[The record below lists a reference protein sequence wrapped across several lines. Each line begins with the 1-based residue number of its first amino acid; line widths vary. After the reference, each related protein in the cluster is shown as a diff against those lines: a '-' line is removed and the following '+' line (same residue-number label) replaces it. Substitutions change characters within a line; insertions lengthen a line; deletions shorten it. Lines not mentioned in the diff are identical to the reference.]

1 MKKSILFL
9 MSVVA
14 TSTIFA
20 QSFSDDFESYAV
32 GSYLGSSSPDWTT
45 WSGTEGGAEDVTIT
59 NNNASSGN
67 QSIYFSSTAANGGP
81 ADVVLPFDQVYNS
94 GNFSFEANFFVEAG
108 KGAYFNLQGTLVVA
122 QVWALDC
129 YMLQDGTL
137 KLSNQGTPYINANY
151 PSAQWF
157 NLRVEMDLTSNV
169 WELFI
174 DNVSQ
179 GSFSNPTGQIG
190 ILDLYPVN
198 PAGQGGNGI
207 SGFYVD
213 DISYTHIPA
222 NLPNLNGGVSFITQ
236 INGIAGLSYD
246 VVATA
251 RNLGSST
258 INSFD
263 LTYNY
268 NGADVTENITG
279 LNLVSL
285 DTYEHTFASQL
296 TPVLGNNDLTVTIS
310 NVNGSGADDDASDDS
325 KVISIDPIVPAS
337 GKIVVGEEATGT
349 WCQWCPRGAVY
360 MDLFEET
367 YADYWIGIAVH
378 NGDPMTDVVY
388 DAGMGAL
395 IGGYPSA
402 VVDRGADVDPS
413 GMNAD
418 FLDRL
423 QTEPAGV
430 ILNGAT
436 WDPNTRILEVSVNT
450 TFSQNASNSYKVACA
465 LTEDDVT
472 GTSSGYNQSNAYAGG
487 GNGVMGG
494 YEALP
499 NPVPAAQ
506 MKYDHVARWISPSF
520 EGSSA
525 GFPAV
530 INSGESHISNFSF
543 TLPADWDAD
552 NMHIV
557 GMLIDPSGRI
567 DNAGSTTISEAV
579 ANGYEVGPNLGTSDP
594 FDYNIDDKLKIYP
607 NPASD
612 VLNVSIVSPD
622 AELNVISIYNH
633 AGELI
638 REFDLNVTNGA
649 WNFEIDVEK
658 YAKGLY
664 SIQYRN
670 TKSTIIKKFVVQ

>member
-1 MKKSILFL
+1 MKKTLLLF
-9 MSVVA
+9 MMGCICSVSF
-14 TSTIFA
+14 TQT
-20 QSFSDDFESYAV
+20 FSDDFESYTS
-32 GSYLGSSSPDWTT
+32 GSYLGTNSPDWTT

-59 NNNASSGN
+59 DANASSGSN
-67 QSIYFSSTAANGGP
+67 AIYFESTAANGGP

-94 GNFSFEANFFVEAG
+94 GNFSFEANFYVEAG

-157 NLRVEMDLTSNV
+157 NLRVDMDLTSNV

-190 ILDLYPVN
+190 ILDLFPVN

-213 DISYTHIPA
+213 DISYTHLPA
-222 NLPNLNGGVSFITQ
+222 NLPGLNGGVSFINQ
-236 INGIAGLSYD
+236 ISGIAGLSYD

-251 RNLGSST
+251 RNLGVLD

-268 NGADVTENITG
+268 NGVDLTESITG

-285 DTYEHTFASQL
+285 DTYEHTFATQL
-296 TPVLGNNDLTVTIS
+296 TPVLGNNDLTVSIS
-310 NVNGSGADDDASDDS
+310 NVNGAGDDDPTDDS
-325 KVISIDPIVPAS
+325 KVISIDPIVPAA

-360 MDLFEET
+360 MDLFQEQ
-367 YADYWIGIAVH
+367 YSDYWIGIAVH

-388 DAGMGAL
+388 DAGIGTM

-413 GMNAD
+413 AMNAD

-423 QTEPAGV
+423 LTEPTGV
-430 ILNGAT
+430 IMNGAT
-436 WDPNTRILEVSVNT
+436 WDPVSRGLDVSVKS
-450 TFSQNASNSYKVACA
+450 TFSQSVTNSYKLACA
-465 LTEDDVT
+465 LTEDGVT
-472 GTSSGYNQSNAYAGG
+472 GTDASYNQSNAYAGG

-494 YEALP
+494 YESLP
-499 NPVPAAQ
+499 SSVPAAQ
-506 MKYDHVARWISPSF
+506 MVYDHVARSIAPSF
-520 EGSSA
+520 EGSSIF
-525 GFPAV
+525 FPATV
-530 INSGESHISNFSF
+530 NAGESVISNYSF
-543 TLPADWDAD
+543 TLPADWDEN

-557 GMLIDPSGRI
+557 GLLISPDGRI
-567 DNAGSTTISEAV
+567 DNAGSTTIAEAV
-579 ANGYEVGPNLGTSDP
+579 SNGFEVGPNLGLFGG
-594 FDYNIDDKLKIYP
+594 FDYQIDDALKVYP
-607 NPASD
+607 NPAS
-612 VLNVSIVSPD
+612 
-622 AELNVISIYNH
+622 A
-633 AGELI
+633 
-638 REFDLNVTNGA
+638 DLNIILTTVKVASSNMIVYNAQGQVMNEIEINSNSGSWKYTIDISDYAPGVYAVSYTN
-649 WNFEIDVEK
+649 ETESK
-658 YAKGLY
+658 MK
-664 SIQYRN
+664 R
-670 TKSTIIKKFVVQ
+670 FVVE

>member
-1 MKKSILFL
+1 MKKTFLLFIMGCL
-9 MSVVA
+9 GTHA
-14 TSTIFA
+14 
-20 QSFSDDFESYAV
+20 FSQTFTDDFESYTL

-45 WSGTEGGAEDVTIT
+45 WSGTEGGAEDVQIT
-59 NNNASSGN
+59 DNNASSGSN
-67 QSIYFSSTAANGGP
+67 SIYFSSTAANGGP

-94 GNFSFEANFFVEAG
+94 GNFSFEANFYVEAG
-108 KGAYFNLQGTLVVA
+108 KGAYFNLQGTLIVA

-129 YMLQDGTL
+129 YMLEDGTL

-157 NLRVEMDLTSNV
+157 NLRVDMDLTSNV

-207 SGFYVD
+207 SGFFVD
-213 DISYTHIPA
+213 DISYTHLPA
-222 NLPNLNGGVSFITQ
+222 NLPGLNGGVSFINQ
-236 INGIAGLSYD
+236 ISGISGLSYD

-251 RNLGSST
+251 RNLGVLE

-263 LTYNY
+263 LTYSY

-285 DTYEHTFASQL
+285 DTYEHTFATQL
-296 TPVLGNNDLTVTIS
+296 TPILGNNDLMVTIS
-310 NVNGSGADDDASDDS
+310 NVNGGLDDDPTDDS
-325 KVISIDPIVPAS
+325 KVIGIDPIVPAA
-337 GKIVVGEEATGT
+337 GKVVVGEEATGT

-360 MDLFEET
+360 MDLFKEQ

-378 NGDPMTDVVY
+378 NGDPMTDIVY
-388 DAGMGAL
+388 DAGIGTM

-413 GMNAD
+413 AMNAD

-423 QTEPAGV
+423 LTEPAGV
-430 ILNGAT
+430 IINGAN
-436 WDPNTRILEVSVNT
+436 WDPVSRVLEVSVKS
-450 TFSQNASNSYKVACA
+450 TFSQGATNAYKLACA
-465 LTEDDVT
+465 LTEDGVT
-472 GTSSGYNQSNAYAGG
+472 GTDSGYNQSNAYAGG

-494 YEALP
+494 YESLP
-499 NPVPAAQ
+499 SSVPAAD
-506 MKYDHVARWISPSF
+506 MVYDHVARSIAPSF
-520 EGSSA
+520 EGSSMF
-525 GFPAV
+525 FPATV
-530 INSGESHISNFSF
+530 NPGESVISNYTF
-543 TLPADWDAD
+543 TLPADWNEN

-557 GMLIDPSGRI
+557 GLLISPDGRI

-579 ANGYEVGPNLGTSDP
+579 SNGYELGPNLGS
-594 FDYNIDDKLKIYP
+594 FGGFENQIDDALKVYP
-607 NPASD
+607 NPAST
-612 VLNVSIVSPD
+612 
-622 AELNVISIYNH
+622 A
-633 AGELI
+633 
-638 REFDLNVTNGA
+638 LNVTLNLKDSRSNKVSVY
-649 WNFEIDVEK
+649 NFKGERIQVLVINESQGNWK
-658 YAKGLY
+658 YTLDISDYAPGVYAISYTSDHGNKMK
-664 SIQYRN
+664 R
-670 TKSTIIKKFVVQ
+670 FVVE

>member
-1 MKKSILFL
+1 MKKTLLLF
-9 MSVVA
+9 MMGCICSVSF
-14 TSTIFA
+14 TQT
-20 QSFSDDFESYAV
+20 FSDDFESYTS
-32 GSYLGSSSPDWTT
+32 GSYLGTNSPDWTT

-59 NNNASSGN
+59 DANASSGSN
-67 QSIYFSSTAANGGP
+67 AIYFESTAANGGP

-94 GNFSFEANFFVEAG
+94 GNFSFEANFYVEAG

-157 NLRVEMDLTSNV
+157 NLRVDMDLTSNV

-190 ILDLYPVN
+190 ILDLFPVN

-213 DISYTHIPA
+213 DISYTHLPA
-222 NLPNLNGGVSFITQ
+222 NLPGLNGGVSFINQ
-236 INGIAGLSYD
+236 ISGIAGLSYD

-251 RNLGSST
+251 RNLGVLD

-268 NGADVTENITG
+268 NGVDLTESITG

-285 DTYEHTFASQL
+285 DTYEHTFATQL
-296 TPVLGNNDLTVTIS
+296 TPVLGNNDLTVSIS
-310 NVNGSGADDDASDDS
+310 NVNGAGDDDPTDDS
-325 KVISIDPIVPAS
+325 KVISIDPIVPAA

-360 MDLFEET
+360 MDLFQEQ
-367 YADYWIGIAVH
+367 YSDYWIGIAVH

-388 DAGMGAL
+388 DAGIGTM

-413 GMNAD
+413 AMNAD

-423 QTEPAGV
+423 LTEPTGV
-430 ILNGAT
+430 IMNGAT
-436 WDPNTRILEVSVNT
+436 WDPVSRVLDVSVKS
-450 TFSQNASNSYKVACA
+450 TFSQSVTNSYKLACA
-465 LTEDDVT
+465 LTEDGVT
-472 GTSSGYNQSNAYAGG
+472 GTDASYNQSNAYAGG

-494 YEALP
+494 YESLP
-499 NPVPAAQ
+499 SSVPAAQ
-506 MKYDHVARWISPSF
+506 MVYDHVARSIAPSF
-520 EGSSA
+520 EGSSIF
-525 GFPAV
+525 FPATV
-530 INSGESHISNFSF
+530 NAGESVISNYSF
-543 TLPADWDAD
+543 TLPADWDEN

-557 GMLIDPSGRI
+557 GLLISPDGRI
-567 DNAGSTTISEAV
+567 DNAGSTTIAEAV
-579 ANGYEVGPNLGTSDP
+579 SNGFEVGPNLGLFGG
-594 FDYNIDDKLKIYP
+594 FDYQIDDALKVYP
-607 NPASD
+607 NPAS
-612 VLNVSIVSPD
+612 
-622 AELNVISIYNH
+622 A
-633 AGELI
+633 
-638 REFDLNVTNGA
+638 DLNIILTTGKVASSNMIVYNAQGQVMNEIEINSNSGSWKYTIDISDYAPGVYAVSYTN
-649 WNFEIDVEK
+649 ETESK
-658 YAKGLY
+658 MK
-664 SIQYRN
+664 R
-670 TKSTIIKKFVVQ
+670 FVVE

>member
-1 MKKSILFL
+1 MKKTLLLF
-9 MSVVA
+9 MMGCICSVSF
-14 TSTIFA
+14 TQT
-20 QSFSDDFESYAV
+20 FSDDFESYTS
-32 GSYLGSSSPDWTT
+32 GSYLGTNSPDWTT

-59 NNNASSGN
+59 DANASSGSN
-67 QSIYFSSTAANGGP
+67 AIYFESTAANGGP

-94 GNFSFEANFFVEAG
+94 GNFSFEANFYVEAG

-157 NLRVEMDLTSNV
+157 NLRVDMDLTSNV

-190 ILDLYPVN
+190 ILDLFPVN

-213 DISYTHIPA
+213 DISYTHLPA
-222 NLPNLNGGVSFITQ
+222 NLPGLNGGVSFINQ
-236 INGIAGLSYD
+236 ISGIAGLSYD

-251 RNLGSST
+251 RNLGVLD

-268 NGADVTENITG
+268 NGVDVTESITG

-285 DTYEHTFASQL
+285 DTYEHTFATQL
-296 TPVLGNNDLTVTIS
+296 TPVLGNNDLTVSIS
-310 NVNGSGADDDASDDS
+310 NVNGAGDDDPTDDS
-325 KVISIDPIVPAS
+325 KVISIDPIVPAA

-360 MDLFEET
+360 MDLFQEQ
-367 YADYWIGIAVH
+367 YSDYWIGIAVH

-388 DAGMGAL
+388 DAGIGTM

-413 GMNAD
+413 AMNAD

-423 QTEPAGV
+423 LTEPTGV
-430 ILNGAT
+430 IMNGAT
-436 WDPNTRILEVSVNT
+436 WDPVSRVLDVSVKS
-450 TFSQNASNSYKVACA
+450 TFSQSVTNSYKLACA
-465 LTEDDVT
+465 LTEDGVT
-472 GTSSGYNQSNAYAGG
+472 GTDASYNQSNAYAGG

-494 YEALP
+494 YESLP
-499 NPVPAAQ
+499 SSVPAAQ
-506 MKYDHVARWISPSF
+506 MVYDHVARSIAPSF
-520 EGSSA
+520 EGSSIF
-525 GFPAV
+525 FPATV
-530 INSGESHISNFSF
+530 NAGESVISNYSF
-543 TLPADWDAD
+543 TLPADWDEN

-557 GMLIDPSGRI
+557 GLLISPDGRI
-567 DNAGSTTISEAV
+567 DNAGSTTIAEAV
-579 ANGYEVGPNLGTSDP
+579 SNGFEVGPNLGLFGG
-594 FDYNIDDKLKIYP
+594 FDYQIDDALKVYP
-607 NPASD
+607 NPAS
-612 VLNVSIVSPD
+612 
-622 AELNVISIYNH
+622 A
-633 AGELI
+633 
-638 REFDLNVTNGA
+638 DLNIILTTVKVASSNMIVYNAQGQVMNEIEINSNSGSWKYTIDISDYAPGVYAVSYTN
-649 WNFEIDVEK
+649 ETESK
-658 YAKGLY
+658 MK
-664 SIQYRN
+664 R
-670 TKSTIIKKFVVQ
+670 FVVE

>member
-1 MKKSILFL
+1 MKKTLLLFMIGCL
-9 MSVVA
+9 
-14 TSTIFA
+14 STIAFA
-20 QSFSDDFESYAV
+20 QTFSDDFESYTL
-32 GSYLGSSSPDWTT
+32 GSFLGSSSPDWTT
-45 WSGTEGGAEDVTIT
+45 WSGAEGGAEDVTIT
-59 NNNASSGN
+59 DDNASSGSN
-67 QSIYFSSTAANGGP
+67 SIYFGSTAANGGP

-94 GNFSFEANFFVEAG
+94 GNFSFEANFYVEAG

-122 QVWALDC
+122 EVWALDC

-157 NLRVEMDLTSNV
+157 NLRVDMDLTSNV

-190 ILDLYPVN
+190 ILDLFPVN

-213 DISYTHIPA
+213 DISYTHLPA
-222 NLPNLNGGVSFITQ
+222 ILPVLNGGVSFINQ
-236 INGIAGLSYD
+236 ISGIAGLSYD

-251 RNLGSST
+251 RNLGVLD

-268 NGADVTENITG
+268 NGVDLTESITG

-285 DTYEHTFASQL
+285 DTYEHTFATQL
-296 TPVLGNNDLTVTIS
+296 TPVLGNNDLTVSIS
-310 NVNGSGADDDASDDS
+310 NVNGAGDDDPTDDS
-325 KVISIDPIVPAS
+325 KAISIDPIVPAA

-360 MDLFEET
+360 MDLFQEQ
-367 YADYWIGIAVH
+367 YSDYWIGIAVH

-388 DAGMGAL
+388 DAGIGTM

-413 GMNAD
+413 AMNAD

-423 QTEPAGV
+423 LTEPTGV
-430 ILNGAT
+430 IMNGAT
-436 WDPNTRILEVSVNT
+436 WDPVSRVLEVSVKS
-450 TFSQNASNSYKVACA
+450 TFLQSVTNSYKLACA
-465 LTEDDVT
+465 LTEDGVT
-472 GTSSGYNQSNAYAGG
+472 GTDASYNQSNAYAGG

-494 YEALP
+494 YESLP
-499 NPVPAAQ
+499 SSVPAAQ
-506 MKYDHVARWISPSF
+506 MVYDHVARSIAPSF
-520 EGSSA
+520 EGSSIF
-525 GFPAV
+525 FPATV
-530 INSGESHISNFSF
+530 NAGESVISNYSF
-543 TLPADWDAD
+543 TLPADWDEN

-557 GMLIDPSGRI
+557 GLLISPDGRI
-567 DNAGSTTISEAV
+567 DNAGSTTIAEAV
-579 ANGYEVGPNLGTSDP
+579 SNGFEVGPNVGLFGG
-594 FDYNIDDKLKIYP
+594 FDYQIDDALKVYP
-607 NPASD
+607 NPAST
-612 VLNVSIVSPD
+612 
-622 AELNVISIYNH
+622 
-633 AGELI
+633 
-638 REFDLNVTNGA
+638 DLNIILKTGKVVSSNMIVYNAQGQVMNEIEINSNSGSWKYTIDISDYAPGVYAVSYTNESE
-649 WNFEIDVEK
+649 NK
-658 YAKGLY
+658 MK
-664 SIQYRN
+664 R
-670 TKSTIIKKFVVQ
+670 FVVD

>member
-1 MKKSILFL
+1 MKKTLLLF
-9 MSVVA
+9 MMGCICSA
-14 TSTIFA
+14 SFTQT
-20 QSFSDDFESYAV
+20 FSDDFESYTS
-32 GSYLGSSSPDWTT
+32 GSYLGTNSPDWTT

-59 NNNASSGN
+59 DANASSGSN
-67 QSIYFSSTAANGGP
+67 AIYFESTAANGGP

-94 GNFSFEANFFVEAG
+94 GNFSFEANFYVEAG

-157 NLRVEMDLTSNV
+157 NLRVDMDLTSNV

-190 ILDLYPVN
+190 ILDLFPVN

-213 DISYTHIPA
+213 DISYTHLPA
-222 NLPNLNGGVSFITQ
+222 NLPGLNGGVSFINQ
-236 INGIAGLSYD
+236 ISGIAGLSYD

-251 RNLGSST
+251 RNLGVLD

-268 NGADVTENITG
+268 NGVDLTESITG

-285 DTYEHTFASQL
+285 DTYEHTFATQL

-310 NVNGSGADDDASDDS
+310 NVNGAGDDDPTDDS
-325 KVISIDPIVPAS
+325 KVISIDPIVPAA

-360 MDLFEET
+360 MDLFQEQ
-367 YADYWIGIAVH
+367 YSDYWIGIAVH

-388 DAGMGAL
+388 DAGIGTM

-413 GMNAD
+413 AMNAD

-423 QTEPAGV
+423 LTEPTGV
-430 ILNGAT
+430 IMNGAT
-436 WDPNTRILEVSVNT
+436 WDPVSRVLEVSVKS
-450 TFSQNASNSYKVACA
+450 TFSQSVTNSYKLACA
-465 LTEDDVT
+465 LTEDGVT
-472 GTSSGYNQSNAYAGG
+472 GTDASYNQSNAYAGG

-494 YEALP
+494 YESLP
-499 NPVPAAQ
+499 SSVPAAQ
-506 MKYDHVARWISPSF
+506 MVYDHVARSIAPSF
-520 EGSSA
+520 EGSSIF
-525 GFPAV
+525 FPATV
-530 INSGESHISNFSF
+530 NAGESVISNYSF
-543 TLPADWDAD
+543 TLPADWDEN

-557 GMLIDPSGRI
+557 GLLISPDGRI
-567 DNAGSTTISEAV
+567 DNAGSTTIAEAV
-579 ANGYEVGPNLGTSDP
+579 SNGFEVGPNVGLFGG
-594 FDYNIDDKLKIYP
+594 FDYQIDDALKVYP
-607 NPASD
+607 NPAS
-612 VLNVSIVSPD
+612 
-622 AELNVISIYNH
+622 A
-633 AGELI
+633 
-638 REFDLNVTNGA
+638 DLNIILTTVKVASSNMIVYNAQGQVMNEIEINSNSGSWKYTIDISDYAPGVYAVSYTN
-649 WNFEIDVEK
+649 ETESK
-658 YAKGLY
+658 MK
-664 SIQYRN
+664 R
-670 TKSTIIKKFVVQ
+670 FVVE

>member
-1 MKKSILFL
+1 MKKTLLLF
-9 MSVVA
+9 MMGCICSVSF
-14 TSTIFA
+14 TQT
-20 QSFSDDFESYAV
+20 FSDDFESYTS
-32 GSYLGSSSPDWTT
+32 GSYLGTNSPDWTT

-59 NNNASSGN
+59 DANASSGSN
-67 QSIYFSSTAANGGP
+67 AIYFESTAANGGP

-94 GNFSFEANFFVEAG
+94 GNFSFEANFYVEAG

-157 NLRVEMDLTSNV
+157 NLRVDMDLTSNV

-190 ILDLYPVN
+190 ILDLFPVN

-213 DISYTHIPA
+213 DISYTHLPA
-222 NLPNLNGGVSFITQ
+222 NLPGLNGGVSFINQ
-236 INGIAGLSYD
+236 ISGIAGLSYD

-251 RNLGSST
+251 RNLGVLD

-268 NGADVTENITG
+268 NGVDLTESITG

-285 DTYEHTFASQL
+285 DTYEHTFATQL
-296 TPVLGNNDLTVTIS
+296 TPVLGNNDLTVSIS
-310 NVNGSGADDDASDDS
+310 NVNGAGDDDPTDDS
-325 KVISIDPIVPAS
+325 KVISIDPIVPAA

-360 MDLFEET
+360 MDLFQEQ
-367 YADYWIGIAVH
+367 YSDYWIGIAVH

-388 DAGMGAL
+388 DAGIGTM

-413 GMNAD
+413 AMNAD

-423 QTEPAGV
+423 LTEPTGV
-430 ILNGAT
+430 IMNGAT
-436 WDPNTRILEVSVNT
+436 WDPVSRVLDVSVKS
-450 TFSQNASNSYKVACA
+450 TFSQSVTNSYKLACA
-465 LTEDDVT
+465 LTEDGVT
-472 GTSSGYNQSNAYAGG
+472 GTDASYNQSNAYAGG

-494 YEALP
+494 YESLP
-499 NPVPAAQ
+499 SSVPAAQ
-506 MKYDHVARWISPSF
+506 MVYDHVARSIAPSF
-520 EGSSA
+520 EGSSIF
-525 GFPAV
+525 FPATV
-530 INSGESHISNFSF
+530 NAGESVISNYSF
-543 TLPADWDAD
+543 TLPADWDEN

-557 GMLIDPSGRI
+557 GLLISPDGRI
-567 DNAGSTTISEAV
+567 DNAGSTTIAEAV
-579 ANGYEVGPNLGTSDP
+579 SNGFEVGPNLGLFGG
-594 FDYNIDDKLKIYP
+594 FDYQIDDALKVYP
-607 NPASD
+607 NPAS
-612 VLNVSIVSPD
+612 
-622 AELNVISIYNH
+622 A
-633 AGELI
+633 
-638 REFDLNVTNGA
+638 DLNIILTTVKVASSNMIVYNAQGQVMNEIEINSNSGSWKYTIDISDYAPGVYAVSYTN
-649 WNFEIDVEK
+649 ETESK
-658 YAKGLY
+658 MK
-664 SIQYRN
+664 R
-670 TKSTIIKKFVVQ
+670 FVVE

>member
-14 TSTIFA
+14 SSTIFA
-20 QSFSDDFESYAV
+20 QTFSDDFESYSV
-32 GSYLGSSSPDWTT
+32 GSYLGTSSADWTT
-45 WSGTEGGAEDVTIT
+45 WSGTEGGAEDVTIN

-94 GNFSFEANFFVEAG
+94 GNFSFEANFYVEAG

-157 NLRVEMDLTSNV
+157 NLRVDMDLTSNV

-198 PAGQGGNGI
+198 PAGQGGNGV

-213 DISYTHIPA
+213 DISYTHLPA
-222 NLPNLNGGVSFITQ
+222 NLPGLNGGVSFINQ
-236 INGIAGLSYD
+236 ISGIAGLSYD
-246 VVATA
+246 VVATV
-251 RNLGSST
+251 RNLGVLDIS
-258 INSFD
+258 SFD

-268 NGADVTENITG
+268 NGVDVTENITG
-279 LNLVSL
+279 LNLASL
-285 DTYEHTFASQL
+285 DTYEHTFATQL

-310 NVNGSGADDDASDDS
+310 NVNGSVDDDPTDDS
-325 KVISIDPIVPAS
+325 KVISIDPVVPAA
-337 GKIVVGEEATGT
+337 GKVVVGEEATGT

-378 NGDPMTDVVY
+378 NADPMTDVQY
-388 DAGMGAL
+388 DAGIGAL

-402 VVDRGADVDPS
+402 VVDRGPDVDPS

-418 FLDRL
+418 FLERL
-423 QTEPAGV
+423 QTEPAGTV
-430 ILNGAT
+430 LNGAT
-436 WDPNTRILEVSVNT
+436 WDPSTRVLEVSVNT
-450 TFSQNASNSYKVACA
+450 TFSQNATNSYKVACA
-465 LTEDDVT
+465 ITEDNVT
-472 GTSSGYNQSNAYAGG
+472 GSSSGYNQSNAYAGG

-494 YEALP
+494 FEILP

-506 MKYDHVARWISPSF
+506 MKYDHVARSISPSF

-543 TLPADWDAD
+543 TLPAEWDAD

-579 ANGYEVGPNLGTSDP
+579 ANGYELGTNLGLAES

-612 VLNVSIVSPD
+612 VLNVTIISQD
-622 AELNVISIYNH
+622 AALNVVSVYNH
-633 AGELI
+633 MGQMI
-638 REFDLNVTNGA
+638 NQFDLNVSNGA
-649 WNFEIDVEK
+649 WKFELDLSK

-664 SIQYRN
+664 SIEYRN
-670 TKSTIIKKFVVQ
+670 SNATLIKKFVVQ

>member
-1 MKKSILFL
+1 MKKTLLLFMIGCL
-9 MSVVA
+9 
-14 TSTIFA
+14 STIAFA
-20 QSFSDDFESYAV
+20 QTFSDDFESYTL
-32 GSYLGSSSPDWTT
+32 GSFLGSSSPDWTT
-45 WSGTEGGAEDVTIT
+45 WSGAEGGAEDVTIT
-59 NNNASSGN
+59 DDNASSGSN
-67 QSIYFSSTAANGGP
+67 SIYFGSTAANGGP

-94 GNFSFEANFFVEAG
+94 GNFSFEANFYVEAG

-122 QVWALDC
+122 EVWALDC

-157 NLRVEMDLTSNV
+157 NLRVDMDLTSNV

-190 ILDLYPVN
+190 ILDLFPVN

-213 DISYTHIPA
+213 DISYTHLPA
-222 NLPNLNGGVSFITQ
+222 ILPELNGGVSFINQ
-236 INGIAGLSYD
+236 ISGIAGLSYD

-251 RNLGSST
+251 RNLGVLD

-268 NGADVTENITG
+268 NGVDLTESITG

-285 DTYEHTFASQL
+285 DTYEHTFATQL
-296 TPVLGNNDLTVTIS
+296 TPVLGNNDLTVSIS
-310 NVNGSGADDDASDDS
+310 NVNGAGDGDPTDDS
-325 KVISIDPIVPAS
+325 KAISIDPIVPAA

-360 MDLFEET
+360 MDLFQEQ
-367 YADYWIGIAVH
+367 YSDYWIGIAVH

-388 DAGMGAL
+388 DAGIGTM

-413 GMNAD
+413 AMNAD

-423 QTEPAGV
+423 LTEPTGV
-430 ILNGAT
+430 IMNGAT
-436 WDPNTRILEVSVNT
+436 WDPVSRVLEVSVKS
-450 TFSQNASNSYKVACA
+450 TFLQSVTNSYKLACA
-465 LTEDDVT
+465 LTEDGVT
-472 GTSSGYNQSNAYAGG
+472 GTDASYNQSNAYAGG

-494 YEALP
+494 YESLP
-499 NPVPAAQ
+499 SSVPAAQ
-506 MKYDHVARWISPSF
+506 MVYDHVARSIAPSF
-520 EGSSA
+520 EGSSIF
-525 GFPAV
+525 FPATV
-530 INSGESHISNFSF
+530 NAGESVISNYSF
-543 TLPADWDAD
+543 TLPADWDEN

-557 GMLIDPSGRI
+557 GLLILPDGRI
-567 DNAGSTTISEAV
+567 DNAGSTTIAEAV
-579 ANGYEVGPNLGTSDP
+579 SNGFEVGPNVGLFGG
-594 FDYNIDDKLKIYP
+594 FDYQIDDALKVYP
-607 NPASD
+607 NPAST
-612 VLNVSIVSPD
+612 
-622 AELNVISIYNH
+622 
-633 AGELI
+633 
-638 REFDLNVTNGA
+638 DLNIILKTGKVVSSNMIVYNAQGQVMNEIEINSNSGSWKYTIDISDYAPGVYAVSYTNESE
-649 WNFEIDVEK
+649 NK
-658 YAKGLY
+658 MK
-664 SIQYRN
+664 R
-670 TKSTIIKKFVVQ
+670 FVVD

>member
-1 MKKSILFL
+1 MKKTLLLF
-9 MSVVA
+9 MMGCICSA
-14 TSTIFA
+14 SFTQT
-20 QSFSDDFESYAV
+20 FSDDFESYTS
-32 GSYLGSSSPDWTT
+32 GSYLGTSSPDWTT

-59 NNNASSGN
+59 DANASSGSN
-67 QSIYFSSTAANGGP
+67 AIYFESTAANGGP

-94 GNFSFEANFFVEAG
+94 GNFSFEANFYVEAG

-157 NLRVEMDLTSNV
+157 NLRVDMDLTSNV

-190 ILDLYPVN
+190 ILDLFPVN

-213 DISYTHIPA
+213 DISYTHLPA
-222 NLPNLNGGVSFITQ
+222 NLPGLNGGVSFINQ
-236 INGIAGLSYD
+236 ISGIAGLSYD

-251 RNLGSST
+251 RNLGVLD

-268 NGADVTENITG
+268 NGVDLTESITG

-285 DTYEHTFASQL
+285 DTYEHTFATQL

-310 NVNGSGADDDASDDS
+310 NVNGAGDDDPTDDS
-325 KVISIDPIVPAS
+325 KVISIDPIVPAA

-360 MDLFEET
+360 MDLFQEQ
-367 YADYWIGIAVH
+367 YSDYWIGIAVH

-388 DAGMGAL
+388 DAGIGTM

-413 GMNAD
+413 AMNAD

-423 QTEPAGV
+423 LTEPTGV
-430 ILNGAT
+430 IMNGAT
-436 WDPNTRILEVSVNT
+436 WDPVSRVLEVSVKS
-450 TFSQNASNSYKVACA
+450 TFSQSVTNSYKLACA
-465 LTEDDVT
+465 LTEDGVT
-472 GTSSGYNQSNAYAGG
+472 GTDASYNQSNAYAGG

-494 YEALP
+494 YESLP
-499 NPVPAAQ
+499 SSVPAAQ
-506 MKYDHVARWISPSF
+506 MVYDHVARSIAPSF
-520 EGSSA
+520 EGSSIF
-525 GFPAV
+525 FPATV
-530 INSGESHISNFSF
+530 NAGESVISNYSF
-543 TLPADWDAD
+543 TLPADWDEN

-557 GMLIDPSGRI
+557 GLLISPDGRI
-567 DNAGSTTISEAV
+567 DNAGSTTIAEAV
-579 ANGYEVGPNLGTSDP
+579 SNGFEVGPNLGLFGG
-594 FDYNIDDKLKIYP
+594 FDYQIDDALKVYP
-607 NPASD
+607 NPAS
-612 VLNVSIVSPD
+612 
-622 AELNVISIYNH
+622 A
-633 AGELI
+633 
-638 REFDLNVTNGA
+638 DLNIILTTGKVASSNMIVYNAQGQVMNEIEINSNSGSWKYTIDISDYAPGVYAVSYTN
-649 WNFEIDVEK
+649 ETESK
-658 YAKGLY
+658 MK
-664 SIQYRN
+664 R
-670 TKSTIIKKFVVQ
+670 FVVE

>member
-20 QSFSDDFESYAV
+20 QTFSDDFESYSV

-198 PAGQGGNGI
+198 PAGQGGNGV

-213 DISYTHIPA
+213 DISYTHLPA
-222 NLPNLNGGVSFITQ
+222 NLPGLNGGVSFINQ
-236 INGIAGLSYD
+236 ISGIAGLSYD

-251 RNLGSST
+251 RNLGVLD

-268 NGADVTENITG
+268 NGADVTESITG

-285 DTYEHTFASQL
+285 DTYEHTFATQL

-310 NVNGSGADDDASDDS
+310 NVNG
-325 KVISIDPIVPAS
+325 
-337 GKIVVGEEATGT
+337 GT
-349 WCQWCPRGAVY
+349 R
-360 MDLFEET
+360 
-367 YADYWIGIAVH
+367 
-378 NGDPMTDVVY
+378 
-388 DAGMGAL
+388 
-395 IGGYPSA
+395 
-402 VVDRGADVDPS
+402 
-413 GMNAD
+413 
-418 FLDRL
+418 
-423 QTEPAGV
+423 
-430 ILNGAT
+430 
-436 WDPNTRILEVSVNT
+436 
-450 TFSQNASNSYKVACA
+450 
-465 LTEDDVT
+465 
-472 GTSSGYNQSNAYAGG
+472 
-487 GNGVMGG
+487 
-494 YEALP
+494 
-499 NPVPAAQ
+499 
-506 MKYDHVARWISPSF
+506 
-520 EGSSA
+520 
-525 GFPAV
+525 
-530 INSGESHISNFSF
+530 
-543 TLPADWDAD
+543 
-552 NMHIV
+552 
-557 GMLIDPSGRI
+557 
-567 DNAGSTTISEAV
+567 
-579 ANGYEVGPNLGTSDP
+579 
-594 FDYNIDDKLKIYP
+594 
-607 NPASD
+607 
-612 VLNVSIVSPD
+612 
-622 AELNVISIYNH
+622 
-633 AGELI
+633 
-638 REFDLNVTNGA
+638 
-649 WNFEIDVEK
+649 
-658 YAKGLY
+658 
-664 SIQYRN
+664 
-670 TKSTIIKKFVVQ
+670 

>member
-1 MKKSILFL
+1 MKKTLLLF
-9 MSVVA
+9 MMGCICSA
-14 TSTIFA
+14 SFTQT
-20 QSFSDDFESYAV
+20 FSDDFESYTS
-32 GSYLGSSSPDWTT
+32 GSYLGTSSPDWTT

-59 NNNASSGN
+59 DANASSGSN
-67 QSIYFSSTAANGGP
+67 AIYFESTAANGGP

-94 GNFSFEANFFVEAG
+94 GNFSFEANFYVEAG

-157 NLRVEMDLTSNV
+157 NLRVDMDLTSNV

-190 ILDLYPVN
+190 ILDLFPVN

-213 DISYTHIPA
+213 DISYTHLPA
-222 NLPNLNGGVSFITQ
+222 NLPGLNGGVSFINQ
-236 INGIAGLSYD
+236 ISGIAGLSYD

-251 RNLGSST
+251 RNLGVLD

-268 NGADVTENITG
+268 NGVDLTESITG

-285 DTYEHTFASQL
+285 DTYEHTFATQL
-296 TPVLGNNDLTVTIS
+296 TPVLGNNDLTVSIS
-310 NVNGSGADDDASDDS
+310 NVNGAGDDDPTDDS
-325 KVISIDPIVPAS
+325 KVISIDPIVPAA

-360 MDLFEET
+360 MDLFQEQ
-367 YADYWIGIAVH
+367 YSDYWIGIAVH

-388 DAGMGAL
+388 DAGIGTM

-413 GMNAD
+413 AMNAD

-423 QTEPAGV
+423 LTEPTGV
-430 ILNGAT
+430 IMNGAT
-436 WDPNTRILEVSVNT
+436 WDPVSRVLEVSVKS
-450 TFSQNASNSYKVACA
+450 TFSQSVTNSYKLACA
-465 LTEDDVT
+465 LTEDGVT
-472 GTSSGYNQSNAYAGG
+472 GTDASYNQSNAYAGG

-494 YEALP
+494 YESLP
-499 NPVPAAQ
+499 SSVPAAQ
-506 MKYDHVARWISPSF
+506 MVYDHVARSIAPSF
-520 EGSSA
+520 EGSSIF
-525 GFPAV
+525 FPATV
-530 INSGESHISNFSF
+530 NAGESVISNYSF
-543 TLPADWDAD
+543 TLPADWDEN

-557 GMLIDPSGRI
+557 GLLISPDGRI
-567 DNAGSTTISEAV
+567 DNAGSTTIAEAV
-579 ANGYEVGPNLGTSDP
+579 SNGFEVGPNVGLFGG
-594 FDYNIDDKLKIYP
+594 FDYQIDDALKVYP
-607 NPASD
+607 NPAS
-612 VLNVSIVSPD
+612 
-622 AELNVISIYNH
+622 A
-633 AGELI
+633 
-638 REFDLNVTNGA
+638 DLNIILTTVKVASSNMIVYNAQGQVMNEIEINSNSGSWKYTIDISDYAPGVYAVSYTN
-649 WNFEIDVEK
+649 ETESK
-658 YAKGLY
+658 MK
-664 SIQYRN
+664 R
-670 TKSTIIKKFVVQ
+670 FVVE

>member
-1 MKKSILFL
+1 MKKTLLLF
-9 MSVVA
+9 MMGCICSVSF
-14 TSTIFA
+14 TQT
-20 QSFSDDFESYAV
+20 FSDDFESYTS
-32 GSYLGSSSPDWTT
+32 GSYLGTSSPDWTT

-59 NNNASSGN
+59 DANASSGSN
-67 QSIYFSSTAANGGP
+67 AIYFESTAANGGP

-94 GNFSFEANFFVEAG
+94 GNFSFEANFYVEAG

-157 NLRVEMDLTSNV
+157 NLRVDMDLTSNV

-190 ILDLYPVN
+190 ILDLFPVN

-213 DISYTHIPA
+213 DISYTHLPA
-222 NLPNLNGGVSFITQ
+222 NLPGLNGGVSFINQ
-236 INGIAGLSYD
+236 ISGIAGLSYD

-251 RNLGSST
+251 RNLGVLD

-268 NGADVTENITG
+268 NGVDLTESITG

-285 DTYEHTFASQL
+285 DTYEHTFATQL

-310 NVNGSGADDDASDDS
+310 NVNGAGDDDPTDDS
-325 KVISIDPIVPAS
+325 KVISIDPIVPAA

-360 MDLFEET
+360 MDLFQEQ
-367 YADYWIGIAVH
+367 YSDYWIGIAVH

-388 DAGMGAL
+388 DAGIGTM

-413 GMNAD
+413 AMNAD

-423 QTEPAGV
+423 LTEPTGV
-430 ILNGAT
+430 IMNGAT
-436 WDPNTRILEVSVNT
+436 WDPVSRVLEVSVKS
-450 TFSQNASNSYKVACA
+450 TFSQSVTNSYKLACA
-465 LTEDDVT
+465 LTEDGVT
-472 GTSSGYNQSNAYAGG
+472 GTDASYNQSNAYAGG

-494 YEALP
+494 YESLP
-499 NPVPAAQ
+499 SSVPAAQ
-506 MKYDHVARWISPSF
+506 MVYDHVARSIAPSF
-520 EGSSA
+520 EGSSIF
-525 GFPAV
+525 FPATV
-530 INSGESHISNFSF
+530 NAGESVISNYSF
-543 TLPADWDAD
+543 TLPADWDEN

-557 GMLIDPSGRI
+557 GLLISPDGRI
-567 DNAGSTTISEAV
+567 DNAGSTTIAEAV
-579 ANGYEVGPNLGTSDP
+579 SNGFEVGPNVGLFGG
-594 FDYNIDDKLKIYP
+594 FDYQIDDALKVYP
-607 NPASD
+607 NPAS
-612 VLNVSIVSPD
+612 
-622 AELNVISIYNH
+622 A
-633 AGELI
+633 
-638 REFDLNVTNGA
+638 DLNIILTTGKVASSNMIVYNAQGQVMNEIEINSNSGSWKYTIDISDYAPGVYAVSYTN
-649 WNFEIDVEK
+649 ETESK
-658 YAKGLY
+658 MK
-664 SIQYRN
+664 R
-670 TKSTIIKKFVVQ
+670 FVVE

>member
-14 TSTIFA
+14 SSTLFA
-20 QSFSDDFESYAV
+20 QTFSDDFESYSA
-32 GSYLGSSSPDWTT
+32 GSYLGTSSADWTT

-179 GSFSNPTGQIG
+179 GTFSNPTGQIG

-198 PAGQGGNGI
+198 PAGQGGNGV

-213 DISYTHIPA
+213 DISYTHLPA
-222 NLPNLNGGVSFITQ
+222 NLPGLNGGVSFINQ
-236 INGIAGLSYD
+236 ISGIAGLSYD
-246 VVATA
+246 VVATS
-251 RNLGSST
+251 RNLGVLD

-268 NGADVTENITG
+268 NGVDVTESITG

-285 DTYEHTFASQL
+285 DTYEHTFATQL
-296 TPVLGNNDLTVTIS
+296 TPILGNNDLTVTIS
-310 NVNGSGADDDASDDS
+310 NVNGGLDDDPTDDS

-360 MDLFEET
+360 MDLFQEE
-367 YADYWIGIAVH
+367 YSDYWIGIAVH
-378 NGDPMTDVVY
+378 NADPMTDVVY
-388 DAGMGAL
+388 DAGIGTL

-402 VVDRGADVDPS
+402 VVDRGPDVDPS
-413 GMNAD
+413 AMNAD
-418 FLDRL
+418 FLERL
-423 QTEPAGV
+423 QTTPAGTV
-430 ILNGAT
+430 VNGAT
-436 WDPNTRILEVSVNT
+436 WDPSTRILEVSVNT
-450 TFSQNASNSYKVACA
+450 TFSQNATNNYKVACV

-494 YEALP
+494 YEILP

-506 MKYDHVARWISPSF
+506 MKYDHVARFISPSF

-525 GFPAV
+525 AFPAV

-567 DNAGSTTISEAV
+567 DNAGSATISEAV
-579 ANGYEVGPNLGTSDP
+579 ANGFENGPNLGIAESL
-594 FDYNIDDKLKIYP
+594 DYNVDDKLKIYP

-612 VLNVSIVSPD
+612 VLNVSIISPD
-622 AELNVISIYNH
+622 AELNVISVYNH
-633 AGELI
+633 AGQLI
-638 REFDLNVTNGA
+638 NQFDISVSNGA
-649 WNFEIDVEK
+649 WKFELDLSK

-664 SIQYRN
+664 SIEYRN
-670 TKSTIIKKFVVQ
+670 TNATLIKKFVVQ

>member
-14 TSTIFA
+14 SSTIFA
-20 QSFSDDFESYAV
+20 QTFSDDFESYAV
-32 GSYLGSSSPDWTT
+32 GSYLGTSSADWTT
-45 WSGTEGGAEDVTIT
+45 WSGTEGGAEDVTIN
-59 NNNASSGN
+59 NNNASSGD

-94 GNFSFEANFFVEAG
+94 GNFSFEANFYVEAG

-157 NLRVEMDLTSNV
+157 NLRVDMDLTSNV

-198 PAGQGGNGI
+198 PAGQGGNGV

-213 DISYTHIPA
+213 DISYTHLPA
-222 NLPNLNGGVSFITQ
+222 NLPGLNGGVSFINQ
-236 INGIAGLSYD
+236 ISGIAGLSYD
-246 VVATA
+246 VVATV
-251 RNLGSST
+251 RNLGVLDIS
-258 INSFD
+258 SFD

-268 NGADVTENITG
+268 NGVDVTENITG
-279 LNLVSL
+279 LNLASL
-285 DTYEHTFASQL
+285 DTYEHTFATQL

-310 NVNGSGADDDASDDS
+310 NVNGSVDDDPTDDS
-325 KVISIDPIVPAS
+325 KVISIDPVVPAA
-337 GKIVVGEEATGT
+337 GKVVVGEEATGT

-378 NGDPMTDVVY
+378 NADPMTDVQY
-388 DAGMGAL
+388 DAGIGAL

-402 VVDRGADVDPS
+402 VVDRGPDVDPS

-418 FLDRL
+418 FLERL
-423 QTEPAGV
+423 QTEPAGTV
-430 ILNGAT
+430 LNGAT
-436 WDPNTRILEVSVNT
+436 WDPSTRVLEVSVNT
-450 TFSQNASNSYKVACA
+450 TFSQNATNSYKVACA
-465 LTEDDVT
+465 ITEDNVT
-472 GTSSGYNQSNAYAGG
+472 GSSSGYNQSNAYAGG

-494 YEALP
+494 FEILP

-506 MKYDHVARWISPSF
+506 MKYDHVARSISPSF

-543 TLPADWDAD
+543 TLPAEWDAD

-579 ANGYEVGPNLGTSDP
+579 ANGYELGTNLGLAES

-612 VLNVSIVSPD
+612 VLNVTIISQD
-622 AELNVISIYNH
+622 AALNVVSVYNH
-633 AGELI
+633 MGQMI
-638 REFDLNVTNGA
+638 NQFDLNVSNGA
-649 WNFEIDVEK
+649 WEFELNLSK

-670 TKSTIIKKFVVQ
+670 SNATLIKKFVVQ

>member
-506 MKYDHVARWISPSF
+506 MKYDHVARAISPSF
-520 EGSSA
+520 DGSSA
-525 GFPAV
+525 SLPGT
-530 INSGESHISNFSF
+530 INAGESHISNYSF
-543 TLPADWDAD
+543 TLPAEWDED
-552 NMHIV
+552 NIHII
-557 GMLIDPSGRI
+557 GLLIEPSGRI
-567 DNAGSTTISEAV
+567 DNAGSTSISEAV
-579 ANGYEVGPNLGTSDP
+579 ANGYEIGPNLGLAES
-594 FDYNIDDKLKIYP
+594 FDYNVDDKLKVYP
-607 NPASD
+607 NPTSD